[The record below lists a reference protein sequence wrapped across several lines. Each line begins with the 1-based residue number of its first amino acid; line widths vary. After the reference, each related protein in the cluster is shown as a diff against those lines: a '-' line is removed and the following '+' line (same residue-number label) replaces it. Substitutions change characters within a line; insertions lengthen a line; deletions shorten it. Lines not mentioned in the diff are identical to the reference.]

1 MRHLKMISKI
11 RSKITGLFWRSLLS
25 YACVL
30 FLPILICSSY
40 FYHSYTTL
48 KRHTQAN
55 QHLVLE
61 NAGEQINSIFR
72 DVCNLAS
79 HLQLNRYVTA
89 LSNQKVTLN
98 SSPFMDRY
106 YLKTELAP
114 LQISNA
120 LIQRINIYFPASGY
134 IVNSVSTYEKEL
146 LSHMAFNAN
155 TLSLEDWDAILKE
168 LETSRLVCYTGTGN
182 NFITIAQPLLT
193 SADGQLLSVLC
204 VQIDK
209 KSLQK
214 NLESRLDA
222 EFPCSFLLTDET
234 GILLPA
240 GHAASDNAFPFTDD
254 LISDIYTHFEE
265 GAQGEFFEIKLSEKY
280 IVDFYPLLIP
290 QTALLFAAGE
300 AGFAR
305 QMSHVLLLMLL
316 SLLVCVL
323 LGIVVIMYLSRKN
336 YEPVSQ
342 IIHYIQGNGEMPEPG
357 SDEYRFI
364 LKVLDKNRNE
374 IHRQQEQ
381 IKNNY
386 LQKIFT
392 GEISFSQIPEPV
404 AKQFCLELPSPYVC
418 VVLFHVKEAEESG
431 EISEL
436 TAFIIRNVYQEL
448 LCPVFADS
456 YFSVQR
462 HRIAVLVSTPD
473 EESAPLLQL
482 EAKTRQ
488 LLAFLSD
495 SFQLSLR
502 AGVSGIVSREN
513 ILDAYLQADT
523 ALEYERLFEAGPLCL
538 YDSIPRKQTIG
549 SLSLNSS
556 EYVINLVTQKQ
567 RAQIQE
573 YFDTLQKELKKNSL
587 SSTDAR
593 SCYYFF
599 YQVTAKLQLYCQTSY
614 GICPEG
620 LRFLGEDYFS
630 QSLPSALSQAC
641 DAYLKTCDEIE
652 HRGLSSVQWGLNI
665 CRFIENNYF
674 DANLNLNSIVAH
686 FQISPSYLSR
696 KFKEQYQRSVIDYL
710 YEIRIANSIPL
721 LSRTELKIA
730 DIAHMT
736 GFVDS
741 NAFIRIFKKLKGTTP
756 GSCRLPADRR

>member
-1 MRHLKMISKI
+1 MPLNLISKI
-11 RSKITGLFWRSLLS
+11 RTKITGLFWRSLFS

-61 NAGEQINSIFR
+61 NAAEQINSVFR

-89 LSNQKVTLN
+89 LSNQKATLN
-98 SSPFMDRY
+98 SSPSMDRY
-106 YLKTELAP
+106 YLKTDLAP

-134 IVNSVSTYEKEL
+134 IVNSVSTYEKDL
-146 LSHMAFNAN
+146 LSYMAFNAN
-155 TLSLEDWDAILKE
+155 TLSLKDWDAILKE
-168 LETSRLVCYTGTGN
+168 LESSRLVCYTGTGN
-182 NFITIAQPLLT
+182 NFITIAQPLLI
-193 SADGQLLSVLC
+193 SSNGQPLSVLC

-214 NLESRLDA
+214 NLESHLDT
-222 EFPCSFLLTDET
+222 EFPCSFLLTDRT
-234 GILLPA
+234 CVLLPA
-240 GHAASDNAFPFTDD
+240 GYAASGDSPALTDN
-254 LISDIYTHFEE
+254 LLSEIYTHFEE
-265 GAQGEFFEIKLSEKY
+265 ESREGFFEFKLSEKY
-280 IVDFYPLLIP
+280 IVDYYPLLIP
-290 QTALLFAAGE
+290 GTSLLFTAGQT
-300 AGFAR
+300 GFER
-305 QMSHVLLLMLL
+305 QMSHVLLLMIL

-342 IIHYIQGNGEMPEPG
+342 ILHYIQGNGEMPEPG

-381 IKNNY
+381 IRNNY

-404 AKQFCLELPSPYVC
+404 AKQLCLAIPSPRVC
-418 VVLFHVKEAEESG
+418 VVLLHVKEAAESG

-462 HRIAVLVSTPD
+462 DRIAVLVSTPD
-473 EESAPLLQL
+473 GVCAPLSQI
-482 EAKTRQ
+482 ETQTRQ
-488 LLAFLSD
+488 LLSFLSD
-495 SFQLSLR
+495 SFQLSLY
-502 AGVSGIVSREN
+502 AGISGIVNREH

-523 ALEYERLFEAGPLCL
+523 ALEYERLFETGPLCL
-538 YDSIPRKQTIG
+538 YDFIPRKQTIG

-556 EYVINLVTQKQ
+556 EYVINLVTQRQ
-567 RAQIQE
+567 RTQIRE

-599 YQVTAKLQLYCQTSY
+599 YQVTAKLQLYCQSSY

-641 DAYLKTCDEIE
+641 DAYLRTCDEIE
-652 HRGLSSVQWGLNI
+652 QKGLSNVQWGMNI

-674 DANLNLNSIVAH
+674 DANLNLNSIAAH

-696 KFKEQYQRSVIDYL
+696 KFKEQYQKSVIDYL
-710 YEIRIANSIPL
+710 YEIRIANSLPL

-756 GSCRLPADRR
+756 GSFRLPTGRR